1 MFRGLHQTATT
12 ADTEGEE
19 QDKTLQVNA
28 ETTKEETFMKDNFIM
43 YLTYYDAVMILTD
56 EQAGQLL
63 KGIFDFAKTGKKKS
77 FQDRTVMFAYN
88 VLTSN
93 IEQSNKQ
100 YEEKCK
106 RNRENIMKRW
116 NAKEKVVNEGNN
128 SNTTEYDGIRPNT
141 TEYQQNSCIP
151 MICNDIDNDID
162 LKRQEDEE
170 EEPSLF
176 EGKPSNS
183 STKFT
188 SNCYDAVMDYWNNRV
203 QAHGSAMKQIKAM
216 TERRKSAIRARMREH
231 GNDLTV
237 IYDMIVNAVTSDF
250 LNGKNSRNKIFT
262 FDALFAPDMF
272 QKTLEGNF
280 NDRKPTTAAGQQ
292 QSGISQLMEQQSQE
306 QHKDRQQEQRNRFNE
321 MIETVKKNPNHRC
334 RAILES
340 AARNGTLK
348 ALGISWEPS
357 TNENKKTIKDN

>member
-1 MFRGLHQTATT
+1 
-12 ADTEGEE
+12 
-19 QDKTLQVNA
+19 
-28 ETTKEETFMKDNFIM
+28 MKDNFVL
-43 YLTYYDAVMILTD
+43 YLTYYEAVMLLTD

-63 KGIFDFAKTGKKKS
+63 KGLYEFAKTGKRKEYN
-77 FQDRTVMFAYN
+77 DPTIRFAYS
-88 VLTSN
+88 LITAQ
-93 IEQSNKQ
+93 IEASNKQ
-100 YEEKCK
+100 YEAKCQ
-106 RNRENIMKRW
+106 RLRDNINKRW
-116 NAKEKVVNEGNN
+116 KDTNVSEQVQADTKEYKSIELNTKEYN
-128 SNTTEYDGIRPNT
+128 S
-141 TEYQQNSCIP
+141 IP
-151 MICNDIDNDID
+151 KIDRKID
-162 LKRQEDEE
+162 KIDRKKEEEDEE

-176 EGKPSNS
+176 EGKPSNTS
-183 STKFT
+183 IKFT
-188 SNCYDAVMDYWNNRV
+188 SNCYDAVMDYWNKRV

-237 IYDMIVNAVTSDF
+237 MYDMIVNAVTSDF

-306 QHKDRQQEQRNRFNE
+306 QHKDRQQEQRNRFIE

-334 RAILES
+334 RAILEG

-357 TNENKKTIKDN
+357 TNENKKNN